1 MSHTPQSSS
10 IDTTLVGQHRLPK
23 RIPAWRLWVP
33 LLLQT
38 AIVLAAPAQ
47 PLYTTLTGKTVVLK
61 TVPVDPFDFLRG
73 YSQTLSYDI
82 SRQENLRPL
91 PGWKALVKQHL
102 EAKATDLPPSVPPL
116 NSLPTG
122 IRFYVILEAPDAAKT
137 NAPQAWKPVRVSSKM
152 PKSLPANQIA
162 LKGKSSGNSID
173 YGLESYYMPEARRDE
188 INQDINQAQWGRKR
202 QSIVVE
208 AKVDA
213 QGRAVPISFWVSN
226 RHYQF

>member
-1 MSHTPQSSS
+1 MSRTSQSSS
-10 IDTTLVGQHRLPK
+10 IAPTLVEQQK
-23 RIPAWRLWVP
+23 RMPAWRLWVP

-38 AIVLAAPAQ
+38 AIVLAAPAG
-47 PLYTTLTGKTVVLK
+47 PLYTILTGKTVVLK
-61 TVPVDPFDFLRG
+61 TVPVDPYDFLRG

-82 SRQENLRPL
+82 SRQENLRSL

-122 IRFYVILEAPDAAKT
+122 IRFYVILEAPAANAAKT
-137 NAPQAWKPVRVSSKM
+137 NSLQAWKPVRVSSKM

-162 LKGKSSGNSID
+162 IKGKSSGNAID

-188 INQDINQAQWGRKR
+188 INLEINQAQSSR
-202 QSIVVE
+202 QRQAIVVE

-213 QGRAVPISFWVSN
+213 QGRAVPISFWVSD
-226 RHYQF
+226 RRYRF

>member
-1 MSHTPQSSS
+1 MRHTSQSSS
-10 IDTTLVGQHRLPK
+10 IAPTLVEPQK
-23 RIPAWRLWVP
+23 RMPAWRLWVP

-61 TVPVDPFDFLRG
+61 TVPVDPYDFLRG

-82 SRQENLRPL
+82 SRQENLRSL

-122 IRFYVILEAPDAAKT
+122 IRFYVILEAPAAKT
-137 NAPQAWKPVRVSSKM
+137 NSPQAWKPVRVSSKM

-188 INQDINQAQWGRKR
+188 INQEINQAQSSR
-202 QSIVVE
+202 QRQAIVVE

-213 QGRAVPISFWVSN
+213 QGRAVPISFWISD
-226 RHYQF
+226 RRYRF

>member
-1 MSHTPQSSS
+1 MRHTSQSSS
-10 IDTTLVGQHRLPK
+10 IAPTLIEPQK
-23 RIPAWRLWVP
+23 RMPAWRLWVP

-47 PLYTTLTGKTVVLK
+47 PLYTNLTGKTVVLK
-61 TVPVDPFDFLRG
+61 TVPVDPYDFLRG
-73 YSQTLSYDI
+73 YSQTLNYDI
-82 SRQENLRPL
+82 SRQENLRSL

-122 IRFYVILEAPDAAKT
+122 IRFYVILEAPAAKT
-137 NAPQAWKPVRVSSKM
+137 NSPQAWKPVRVSSKM

-188 INQDINQAQWGRKR
+188 INQEINQAQSSR
-202 QSIVVE
+202 QRQAIVVE

-213 QGRAVPISFWVSN
+213 QGRAVPISFWVSA
-226 RHYQF
+226 RRYRF